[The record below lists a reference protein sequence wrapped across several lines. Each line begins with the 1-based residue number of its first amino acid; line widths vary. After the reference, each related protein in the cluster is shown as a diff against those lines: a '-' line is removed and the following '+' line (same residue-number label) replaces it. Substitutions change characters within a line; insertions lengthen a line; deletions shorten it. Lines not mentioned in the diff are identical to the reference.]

1 MSELNSASVEPAMKS
16 GKKKSGWVFSK
27 LPIQVMKSNLSA
39 KARLAYAVL
48 AYFGKNMFP
57 THKTIA
63 EMMGVHVSTAIRAL
77 KELKAKGWIE
87 IEPRFNRDG
96 DRSSNRYSFLQLPTG
111 KGGGQKEQTGRIQS
125 TDLPSGGTQPAKQ
138 VEQPVVAERPNIS
151 PNEIK
156 TNQITPYGPK

>member
-77 KELKAKGWIE
+77 KELTAKGWIE
-87 IEPRFNRDG
+87 IETCTP
-96 DRSSNRYSFLQLPTG
+96 
-111 KGGGQKEQTGRIQS
+111 I
-125 TDLPSGGTQPAKQ
+125 
-138 VEQPVVAERPNIS
+138 IS
-151 PNEIK
+151 AMVLW
-156 TNQITPYGPK
+156 